1 MPTQCTNASVARPD
15 VKELLAELEVPFSPD
30 QVQWRVTNS
39 TNDKKR
45 GQIVPYADPRAYTDR
60 LNALLSLEKR
70 LFACFDINGN
80 RSVHEA
86 VPHQQHINAV
96 LNGQTCLVRSAR
108 LTTRLFEANKN
119 MGRVVFPA

>member
-1 MPTQCTNASVARPD
+1 MPAEDTSTSLSGLD
-15 VKELLAELEVPFSPD
+15 VNKLLRELEAPFSPD
-30 QVQWRVTNS
+30 HVQWRVTNT

-45 GQIVPYADPRAYTDR
+45 GQVVPYADPRAYTDR